1 MTDQVSKPLGTSK
14 HSPARLA
21 SIVVIALL
29 SLQHAL
35 ANPTAPEGQFSSREV
50 GYPSFVS
57 PHTSPIIVS
66 EQRVFVAN
74 TPADSLDV
82 IDAKTRA
89 VIKRVNVGIDPVSL
103 AIRPDGKELW
113 VSNHISD
120 SVSVVDI
127 DAASATYLHVI
138 ATVQAFDS
146 ARKATSFDE
155 PMGIAF
161 ANNDKAYVALSSDNQ
176 IAVIDVATRKVSKR
190 LTITAQDPR
199 AITVHNNR
207 LFVLPFESNNKTQL
221 SGGMKGDIDGDL
233 VTFDV
238 IAHSIQNNSK
248 LSLGH
253 VVDIIK
259 HPDFPDRDLYIY
271 DTETD
276 ELIET
281 VDTLGTLLYGLSID
295 SEGRA
300 FIAQTDARNDANG
313 RAGTKKH
320 GMAEMENR
328 AFLNQITRVDFGA
341 AGAEPPT
348 FFDLEPLP
356 PQHPQPGMA
365 LATPYGIAVS
375 GDDSTLVV
383 SLAGSDKVITMDA
396 ESGEILGRVA
406 VDAVP
411 RGVALVDKSG
421 GQPSQAWV
429 LNAVENSVSMLD
441 ISQPADPKLVQTI
454 TLTDPTH
461 PVLKRGRKAFET
473 ASSSTTGTFA
483 CAGCHPD
490 GHTDQLIWV
499 LDTPIVTGG
508 EQIQPRITMPVRG
521 LRDTEPYHWDG
532 IPGDPYGGPNAANI
546 GQYVPPNSDAQDQ
559 TTSTRH
565 LIDSG
570 LASTMHMIGTSGTN
584 EEDKLGL
591 LSAAQRNDLAEFI
604 LNVPYPPAQR
614 RAYDN
619 VVSDIARD
627 GFRLFHIEGDDQPGR
642 RGICGDCH
650 RLPHLV
656 GTNHPTIGMDAPTWR
671 GAYDRFLIL
680 PQGRINLVTLPPFA
694 ALAELGIPERA
705 LWRNTWANR
714 ESFDPVWDMVL
725 EHSTGFSGSFA
736 RQVTLS
742 ETTVSEASTV
752 DLLEALEQSDREEA
766 IVLTVD
772 GIFLKDGTPRTT
784 SLRFEKDHYT
794 TPDGD
799 LYSSERLI
807 ELAREGK
814 FIGTM
819 TARHGV
825 NADHRYPQPA
835 IWTAEPIQKQGQQH
849 FPKLH
854 PGRQDMTI
862 SARYVDESANLI
874 VDGRRVNGSIQRQ
887 DGELISVS
895 LEELPPVGMHLLQLQ
910 FPNGMISNDFIFHV
924 TAKQEPAPPNN
935 LGNIVRNGGWEGLLG
950 TWVDTGTL
958 GEFRVTLDWKI
969 EDQMLELTNVDQA
982 GPTIAVIRI
991 NPKTGAIDHSATNHS
1006 GTTIS
1011 GHWNFDSDQGPI
1023 MTGTF
1028 ATAEGVEG
1036 NMSMQFMPQNADSM
1050 ILAVKLLDNP
1060 ASNIQLVRQAL

>member
-1 MTDQVSKPLGTSK
+1 MTNNGSELIEVSKPS
-14 HSPARLA
+14 ARLI
-21 SIVVIALL
+21 SIIFLALL
-29 SLQHAL
+29 TLQHTL
-35 ANPTAPEGQFSSREV
+35 ATPTTTQGQFASREV
-50 GYPSFVS
+50 GYPCFVS
-57 PHTSPIIVS
+57 PHTSPIVIS
-66 EQRVFVAN
+66 EQRVFVVN

-82 IDAKTRA
+82 IDARTRTIIA
-89 VIKRVNVGIDPVSL
+89 RVTVGIDPVSL

-127 DAASATYLHVI
+127 DATSASYLHVI
-138 ATVQAFDS
+138 ATIQAFDS

-199 AITVHNNR
+199 AIAVHNNR

-221 SGGMKGDIDGDL
+221 SGGMKQDIDGDL

-253 VVDIIK
+253 VLDIIK

-271 DTETD
+271 DTVTD

-295 SEGRA
+295 SQGRV

-328 AFLNQITRVDFGA
+328 AFLNQITRVDFGVG
-341 AGAEPPT
+341 GAEPPT
-348 FFDLEPLP
+348 FFELEPLP

-365 LATPYGIAVS
+365 LATPYAIAVS

-383 SLAGSDKVITMDA
+383 SIAGSDKVITVDA
-396 ESGEILGRVA
+396 ESGTVLGRVE

-411 RGVALVDKSG
+411 RGVALVDESNG
-421 GQPSQAWV
+421 NPSQAWV
-429 LNAVENSVSMLD
+429 LNAVENTVSMLD
-441 ISQPADPKLVQTI
+441 ISRPADPKLVETI
-454 TLTDPTH
+454 ALADPTH
-461 PVLKRGRKAFET
+461 PTLKRGRKAFET
-473 ASSSTTGTFA
+473 AAASTTGTFA
-483 CAGCHPD
+483 CASCHPD
-490 GHTDQLIWV
+490 GHTDQLLWV

-508 EQIQPRITMPVRG
+508 DQIQPRITMPIRG

-546 GQYVPPNSDAQDQ
+546 GHHVPPNSDAQDQ

-565 LIDSG
+565 LIDGG

-584 EEDKLGL
+584 DENKLGR
-591 LSAAQRNDLAEFI
+591 LSAAERNDLAEFI

-619 VVSDIARD
+619 VVSDVARD
-627 GFRLFHIEGDDQPGR
+627 GFRLFHIEGDEQPGR

-671 GAYDRFLIL
+671 GAYDRYLIL

-694 ALAELGIPERA
+694 ALAEQGIPERA

-736 RQVTLS
+736 RQVTIS
-742 ETTVSEASTV
+742 KTTVSEAPTI
-752 DLLEALEQSDREEA
+752 DLLDALEQSDREQA
-766 IVLTVD
+766 VVLTVEGVFFTD
-772 GIFLKDGTPRTT
+772 EAPRTA
-784 SLRFEKDHYT
+784 SLRFNKDHYT

-799 LYSSERLI
+799 RYSRETLI
-807 ELAREGK
+807 ELALEGK

-825 NADHRYPQPA
+825 NADHRHPQPA

-854 PGRQDMTI
+854 PDRQHMTI
-862 SARYVDESANLI
+862 SARYVDESAHLI

-887 DGELISVS
+887 DGELISVA
-895 LEELPPVGMHLLQLQ
+895 LAELPPVGMHLLQLQ

-924 TAKQEPAPPNN
+924 TERQEPPPPAD
-935 LGNIVRNGGWEGLLG
+935 LGDLVRNGGWESLLG
-950 TWVDTGTL
+950 TWVDIGTL

-969 EDQMLELTNVDQA
+969 EGQLLEMTNVDQA
-982 GPTIAVIRI
+982 GPTVAVIRV
-991 NPKTGAIDHSATNHS
+991 NPTTGTVDHSAINHS

-1011 GHWNFDSDQGPI
+1011 GQWDFESDQGPL

-1028 ATAEGVEG
+1028 ATPEGVEG
-1036 NMSMQFMPQNADSM
+1036 KMSLQFKPQNADAM
-1050 ILAVKLLDNP
+1050 VLAVKLLDNP
-1060 ASNIQLVRQAL
+1060 VSNIQLVRQTL